1 MGEEIGLETGLS
13 MAIPSKLRLI
23 VSRSILL
30 RFVIFNLADIFNT
43 LKLKRRFKDFSTI
56 FQGCFKEFSRKLL
69 LHKSL
74 EVKSVFEENVKCG
87 SNKFQWYFASVSR
100 KFQGT

>member
-43 LKLKRRFKDFSTI
+43 LKLKRRFKDVSTI
-56 FQGCFKEFSRKLL
+56 FQGCFKEFSRKLSIVVHTSFKGTL
-69 LHKSL
+69 RVFQGNFK
-74 EVKSVFEENVKCG
+74 EVKKCFKCF
-87 SNKFQWYFASVSR
+87 NDVS
-100 KFQGT
+100 